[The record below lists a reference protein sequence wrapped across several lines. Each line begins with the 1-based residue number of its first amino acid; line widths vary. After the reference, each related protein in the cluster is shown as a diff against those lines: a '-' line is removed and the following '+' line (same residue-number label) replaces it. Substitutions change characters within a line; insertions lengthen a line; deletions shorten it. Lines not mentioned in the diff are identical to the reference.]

1 MKTGTITTNMME
13 GMKIDLEDWEIHL
26 EDQMNMGATGQERK
40 DFLKL
45 MKLLVERM
53 RKFIE
58 MSKKEQEKITNEG
71 LSMKSIVEINKIGM
85 SNIF

>member
-26 EDQMNMGATGQERK
+26 EDQMNMEATGQERK
-40 DFLKL
+40 DFRKL
-45 MKLLVERM
+45 MKLLVVRM